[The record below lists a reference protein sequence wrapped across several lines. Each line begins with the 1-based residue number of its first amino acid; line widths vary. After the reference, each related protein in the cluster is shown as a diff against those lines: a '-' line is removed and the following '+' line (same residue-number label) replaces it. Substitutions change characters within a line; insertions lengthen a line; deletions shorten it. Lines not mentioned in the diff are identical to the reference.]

1 MLRLLCLLHGTQHDI
16 RHLPGAWKL
25 QQEKNEARNIVRL
38 DKVLRLVWPPLRRK
52 DCALPLACRSSKKN
66 RCDAHA
72 MAIDLVS

>member
-1 MLRLLCLLHGTQHDI
+1 MWVDADATLCLLHGTQHDI

-52 DCALPLACRSSKKN
+52 DCALPLACRSSQEKSM
-66 RCDAHA
+66 RRARHGD
-72 MAIDLVS
+72 